1 MDKQAV
7 IVEDGAVYVLQAGTP
22 IYCKTADICSI
33 LGKSNQ
39 WIGQLTSQGTLNKTK
54 TKHGT
59 LYNVVDNLTSYI
71 AMLEQKSDD
80 DPEAKKLE
88 LDKQKAEVSLR
99 TSKAIMASYNAKEL
113 QGKMHRSEDV
123 SAMTEDLVYTI
134 RSELLALVGRLST
147 DLVGIT
153 DQAEMSAKIQ
163 DEVYSIMETLSSYK
177 YDSKKYEDRVRAR
190 LRKDSVEA
198 ASEDESEQS

>member
-71 AMLEQKSDD
+71 ATLEQKSDD

-123 SAMTEDLVYTI
+123 AAMTEDLVYTI

-163 DEVYSIMETLSSYK
+163 DEVYSIMETLSGYK

>member
-39 WIGQLTSQGTLNKTK
+39 WIGQLTSQGTINKTK
-54 TKHGT
+54 TKHGS
-59 LYNVVDNLTSYI
+59 LYNLSENLVAYI
-71 AMLEQKSDD
+71 ASLEKKSDD
-80 DPEAKKLE
+80 DPETKKLE
-88 LDKQKAEVSLR
+88 MDKQKAEVSLR
-99 TSKAIMASYNAKEL
+99 TSKAIMANFNAKEL
-113 QGKMHRSEDV
+113 QGKMHRSDDV
-123 SAMTEDLVYTI
+123 AALTEDLVYTI
-134 RSELLALVGRLST
+134 RGELMALIGRLST

-163 DEVYSIMETLSSYK
+163 DEVYAIMDTLSSYK
-177 YDSKKYEDRVRAR
+177 YDSRKYEERVRQR
-190 LRKDSVEA
+190 LKKDNVEA
-198 ASEDESEQS
+198 AEDESEQS